1 MIGSIDHFV
10 DQQISRSQQER
21 RIADRNGVHAR
32 THRFG

>member
-10 DQQISRSQQER
+10 DQQISRSQHES
-21 RIADRNGVHAR
+21 NGVHAR